1 VSEEDGAVVA
11 VDRAAVAAEVRAEQ
25 GSAWPRY
32 AVDVLFALGLFG
44 MYAIYIVFALQ
55 EQGLLPA
62 LPGIAGALA
71 SLLLVPSRREH
82 PVRFLLVLLATAG
95 YLSVITGIPALIFI
109 GPVGLFCLEAYG
121 RSGWVRRWVGPAI
134 AVLLV
139 GAAAYGSPPLGGLVA
154 GVTMVSILGWARGVR
169 VQRDYRRSLLE
180 RIAVAER
187 EQDLRAAQAVAA
199 ERNRIAQDIHDLVS
213 HSLAVVA
220 VQAAGAERIV
230 DRDPDR
236 AKQALVT
243 IRTSAR
249 DALTEMRAMLEVL
262 RSGDPA
268 AEAAAPSPGVPQI
281 AELTQDISQR
291 GLSVDYERAGDPYP
305 LAPGAELALYRVV
318 QEGLTNAVKHG
329 DRAAGAAVSLR
340 YGPDAVTVEITSAL
354 PATEPGAL
362 EEAVPGSGSGQVG
375 MRERLALY
383 GGDLRIDRDDRRY
396 RVRATVPRAGGAGR

>member
-1 VSEEDGAVVA
+1 
-11 VDRAAVAAEVRAEQ
+11 
-25 GSAWPRY
+25 
-32 AVDVLFALGLFG
+32 
-44 MYAIYIVFALQ
+44 M
-55 EQGLLPA
+55 
-62 LPGIAGALA
+62 
-71 SLLLVPSRREH
+71 
-82 PVRFLLVLLATAG
+82 
-95 YLSVITGIPALIFI
+95 
-109 GPVGLFCLEAYG
+109 
-121 RSGWVRRWVGPAI
+121 
-134 AVLLV
+134 LLV
-139 GAAAYGSPPLGGLVA
+139 GAAAYGSPPLGGLLA
-154 GVTMVSILGWARGVR
+154 GVTMVSIFGWARGVR

-187 EQDLRAAQAVAA
+187 EQNLRAAQAVAA

-281 AELTQDISQR
+281 AELAQDMSQR
-291 GLSVDYERAGDPYP
+291 GLSVDYQRVGDPYP

-318 QEGLTNAVKHG
+318 QEGLTNAIKHG
-329 DRAAGAAVSLR
+329 DRAAGAAVSLD
-340 YGPDAVTVEITSAL
+340 YGADGVTVEITNAL
-354 PATEPGAL
+354 PVAEQGAL
-362 EEAVPGSGSGQVG
+362 DEAVPGGGSGQVG